1 MNWARNRWVFG
12 GVALAYAAGLLVLL
26 PWASQ
31 PGYSAPSLMGVYG
44 VSICIADVCT
54 VVLLL
59 RLYLREGTPH
69 LLAFAASYAVSALLV
84 IAHALSFPGAFGHSQ
99 VVGHETTSII
109 TFLVWRITCAVLL
122 LVGIVLGLRPIP
134 AVAPARRVAQ
144 TLLVVAG
151 TVVMTAASFAA
162 ALYGHMAPM
171 QGDTFTSATV
181 IVSWIA
187 AGLSAAAVFVVFT
200 SQAERPILAWV
211 ALVATA
217 SLTDMILSTAA
228 GSRYTLGWYVARSS
242 SVVSAYMLLA
252 YLSVEFAR
260 ELRARREPARQFVYF
275 AAVALSICAVLLRY
289 LMMPWLGDGFPYATL
304 FGAVAI
310 AVWMGGWG
318 PGVLTAVL
326 SFVLTNYFIQLP
338 FMGFALD
345 AARDWL
351 ALILYALSCAL
362 IISLGHQMRTA
373 RERSRRAEEQFRGSQ
388 EAAIQ
393 GYSMLR
399 AVRDMTGDVADF
411 TFEYINP
418 RGAELAN
425 LPPQELIGRR
435 LSDVLPGARHTR
447 LFERLKAVQKT
458 GEPTEFEEH
467 YDADGG
473 SRWFRTMVVKV
484 GDRIAVSFFE
494 VSQNKALE
502 RELANRAQQL
512 ERADYHK
519 GRFLATLSHELRNP
533 LVPLPTGLAVLRHR
547 LGRDDSEL
555 LQMMDRQLS
564 HLVRLVDDLLDVSR
578 IDRGKIE
585 LRRERVGVEQF
596 INSAVETARPLLEA
610 RIHAF
615 VVHPLPQG
623 LYVEGDP
630 VRLAQIVSNILINA
644 AKFTPSGGR
653 IELGAMATGT
663 NVEIRITDNG
673 VGIDAA
679 QLQSVFEIFVQLEAN
694 KAQSAGGLGL
704 GLALVKSLVELHH
717 GSVRAQS
724 AGPGRGAEF
733 IVSLPLVARAENRVL
748 PASAG
753 PRRGNGGNRI
763 LVVDDNEDAAQTL
776 GALLRGSGHDVRVF
790 IDSIQALE
798 AARAHPPDVA
808 FVDLSMPRLDGLEFA
823 RRVRRESWGSRVR
836 LVAVTGMGRESDVR
850 QALDAGFD
858 AHLTKPADPDKL
870 LALAAVD
877 DEPDV
882 AVSH

>member
-12 GVALAYAAGLLVLL
+12 GLALVYAAGLLVLL

-31 PGYSAPSLMGVYG
+31 PGYTAPSLIGVYG

-59 RLYLREGTPH
+59 RLYLREGMPH
-69 LLAFAASYAVSALLV
+69 LLAFAASYSVSAIMV

-99 VVGHETTSII
+99 IVGHETTSIM
-109 TFLVWRITCAVLL
+109 TFLIWRVACAALL
-122 LVGIVLGLRPIP
+122 LAGIVLGLGKVR
-134 AVAPARRVAQ
+134 AVAPPRRAARTTLVIAGSVA
-144 TLLVVAG
+144 LAAVAF
-151 TVVMTAASFAA
+151 VA
-162 ALYGHMAPM
+162 ALHGHMAPM
-171 QGDTFTSATV
+171 VGDIFTPTTV

-187 AGLSAAAVFVVFT
+187 AGLSAAGVLIVFA
-200 SQAERPILAWV
+200 SRAQRPILAWV

-275 AAVALSICAVLLRY
+275 AAVALAICAVLVRY
-289 LMMPWLGDGFPYATL
+289 FMMPWLGEGFPFATL

-318 PGVLTAVL
+318 PGVLTALLGFLL
-326 SFVLTNYFIQLP
+326 SNYFIQSP
-338 FMGFALD
+338 FGSFSLGTV
-345 AARDWL
+345 RDWL
-351 ALILYALSCAL
+351 GLILYGVSCAL
-362 IISLGHQMRTA
+362 IISLGHRMRTA

-393 GYSMLR
+393 GYGMLR
-399 AVRDMTGDVADF
+399 AVHDMAGEVADF
-411 TFEYINP
+411 EFEYINP
-418 RGAELAN
+418 RGAKLAN
-425 LPPQELIGRR
+425 RPPQELMGRR
-435 LSDVLPGARHTR
+435 LCDVLPGARHTK
-447 LFERLKAVQKT
+447 LFERLTEVQT
-458 GEPTEFEEH
+458 TSQPTEFEEH
-467 YDADGG
+467 YVEDGAH
-473 SRWFRTMVVKV
+473 RWFRNMVVKV

-502 RELANRAQQL
+502 RELADRAQQL
-512 ERADYHK
+512 ERVDYNK

-533 LVPLPTGLAVLRHR
+533 LAPLRNGLAVLRHR
-547 LGRDDSEL
+547 LGREDSEL
-555 LQMMDRQLS
+555 LRMMDRQLS

-596 INSAVETARPLLEA
+596 ISSAIETARPSLDA
-610 RIHAF
+610 RNHAF
-615 VVHPLPQG
+615 VLHPVTPG

-644 AKFTPSGGR
+644 AKFTPPNGR
-653 IELGAMATGT
+653 IELGVAAAGM
-663 NVEIRITDNG
+663 NVEIRVADNG
-673 VGIDAA
+673 VGIDAT

-704 GLALVKSLVELHH
+704 GLALVRSLVELHH

-733 IVSLPLVARAENRVL
+733 IVTLPLVARAENRL
-748 PASAG
+748 APSTGLRA
-753 PRRGNGGNRI
+753 RNGSSRI
-763 LVVDDNEDAAQTL
+763 IVVDDNEDAAQTL
-776 GALLRGSGHDVRVF
+776 GELLRGCGHEVRVF
-790 IDSIQALE
+790 IDAIEGLE
-798 AARAHPPDVA
+798 AARADPPEVA
-808 FVDLSMPRLDGLEFA
+808 FVDLSMPGMDGLEFA
-823 RRVRRESWGSRVR
+823 RRVRREAWVSRVR
-836 LVAVTGMGRESDVR
+836 LVAVTGMGRESDVA

-870 LALAAVD
+870 LALAAAD

-882 AVSH
+882 AVSQ